1 MGLFSG
7 GLLSDEFFRLRLG
20 VLFSGGGYYQNNNS
34 FGKNRFFF
42 AEVGFFLIAFKL
54 INVS

>member
-34 FGKNRFFF
+34 S
-42 AEVGFFLIAFKL
+42 EVGFFLIAFKL